1 MMVKQ
6 LRPKDTVSFRCQR
19 CGTCCRNLRNSVMVE
34 SLDAYRIARYL
45 REHGYPDIEVAD
57 VFDQYTTPMILL
69 GTYPI
74 FMVNTTGPDDACV
87 FLKNGACS
95 IYPARMRV
103 CRLYPFS
110 VDTGERG
117 RDFIWYQCLERPF
130 HFTGGTV
137 RVKDWFYENFSKE
150 DREFVKR
157 ESKTIPLIGKWI
169 SNLEGEALHAAD
181 KAICL
186 LRYFLYDVEEPFL
199 PQYERNTESL
209 LHQLRKLAEEHRT
222 GISERTACA
231 ETTPERRLGEG
242 GGHD

>member
-1 MMVKQ
+1 
-6 LRPKDTVSFRCQR
+6 
-19 CGTCCRNLRNSVMVE
+19 MVE

-45 REHGYPDIEVAD
+45 REHGHPGIEVAD
-57 VFDQYTTPMILL
+57 VFDQYTTPMILP
-69 GTYPI
+69 GNYPI

-87 FLKNGACS
+87 FLKDGACS
-95 IYPARMRV
+95 IYPARLRV

-130 HFTGGTV
+130 HFTGGSV

-157 ESKTIPLIGKWI
+157 ESETLPLIGQWL
-169 SNLEGEALHAAD
+169 SNLEGEALDAAD

-186 LRYFLYDVEEPFL
+186 LRYCLYDVEEPFL
-199 PQYERNTESL
+199 PQYERNTEKL
-209 LHQLRKLAEEHRT
+209 LCQLRQLAEEYGT
-222 GISERTACA
+222 GVSEQAACA
-231 ETTPERRLGEG
+231 ETPPEKRSGEVRP
-242 GGHD
+242 